1 MLQSYPQADCSGKA
15 ACDVMTSPGSQVG
28 DDMIVDPS
36 SPVIGE
42 DGHALGVV
50 VLTR

>member
-1 MLQSYPQADCSGKA
+1 MLQSYSQADCSGKA
-15 ACDVMTSPGSQVG
+15 AGAVMTSPGSQAG
-28 DDMIVDPS
+28 DDMIVDLS

-42 DGHALGVV
+42 DGHAPGVV